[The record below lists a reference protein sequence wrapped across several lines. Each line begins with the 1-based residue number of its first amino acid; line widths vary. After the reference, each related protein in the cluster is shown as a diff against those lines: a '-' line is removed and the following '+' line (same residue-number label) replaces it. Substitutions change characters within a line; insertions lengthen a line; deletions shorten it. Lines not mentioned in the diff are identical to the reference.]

1 MRIRDVMTKN
11 PITVDPDT
19 LIHDAQK
26 TMQTHKIRRLPVVKK
41 GKVVGLVTQRML
53 LEASPS
59 AATSLSVWEIH
70 YLLAKMR
77 VKDIMVK
84 DPLTLDPDMPFEK
97 ALILGQKKGIGAS
110 PVVENGKLVGIAT
123 EGDIIRI
130 LTQVLGL
137 GEEGMRLTI
146 EGLGVHLDELAA
158 IIAVVNQHKTPILS
172 MMSMSRPERKD
183 WIVVIRVKTVDG
195 TTVTEDLKKEGFN
208 VTYVG

>member
-1 MRIRDVMTKN
+1 
-11 PITVDPDT
+11 
-19 LIHDAQK
+19 
-26 TMQTHKIRRLPVVKK
+26 
-41 GKVVGLVTQRML
+41 ML

-59 AATSLSVWEIH
+59 AATSLSVWEMH

-77 VKDIMVK
+77 VNDIMVE
-84 DPLTLDPDMPFEK
+84 DPITLDPDMPFEK

-130 LTQVLGL
+130 LTQALGL
-137 GEEGMRLTI
+137 GEEGIRLTI
-146 EGLGVHLDELAA
+146 EGLSIHLDELAS

-183 WIVVIRVKTVDG
+183 RMVVIRVKTADG
-195 TTVTEDLKKEGFN
+195 TTIAEDLKKEGFN